1 MQNTQTDTA
10 AVESVPASP
19 FHLKLQ
25 SQPSLDLDA
34 LRLPQNFGAVAG
46 VKKVITT
53 IPVRKPN
60 NQSYVRVRS
69 GDAWRMSAAILQL
82 KEDGECYLVIPAL
95 YSELA
100 QEVRPKLLYTA
111 VTRDGNPF
119 LWPVNLPGEDGRLD
133 AWSQSAHTA
142 ATMAEAS
149 WIRLVANRTV
159 GAYDV
164 MEATG
169 LASETAS
176 WPELTF
182 PEMVNLA
189 FRDRLIDSLDHPLVK
204 RLRGEL

>member
-10 AVESVPASP
+10 AAESVPASP

-46 VKKVITT
+46 VKKIITT

-100 QEVRPKLLYTA
+100 QEVL
-111 VTRDGNPF
+111 
-119 LWPVNLPGEDGRLD
+119 
-133 AWSQSAHTA
+133 S
-142 ATMAEAS
+142 
-149 WIRLVANRTV
+149 
-159 GAYDV
+159 
-164 MEATG
+164 
-169 LASETAS
+169 
-176 WPELTF
+176 
-182 PEMVNLA
+182 
-189 FRDRLIDSLDHPLVK
+189 LIHI
-204 RLRGEL
+204 